1 MAAPMIAR
9 SAALFPPIGF
19 HDWWIGVWHA
29 VRSLRK
35 PRQCHRVT
43 DQETILWGRLRSL
56 PKEVET
62 VRYPKE
68 CVLKECVEAVIRP
81 LESGDR
87 LLLDAFY
94 KKVPE
99 SDRWFMNHDVM
110 DASIMD
116 TWFDA
121 VEKGSICSILALCKE
136 TVVGQGS
143 LYLRGF
149 GATSH
154 VGRFRIVVLPEFR
167 QKRLGTWLLL
177 DLIQLAMDRGLEML
191 RADLVSGA
199 EDAAIEAVHK
209 FDFFKYAEMKDY
221 VKDVDGNR
229 QDLLIMVKRLH
240 KEWSDF

>member
-1 MAAPMIAR
+1 
-9 SAALFPPIGF
+9 
-19 HDWWIGVWHA
+19 
-29 VRSLRK
+29 
-35 PRQCHRVT
+35 
-43 DQETILWGRLRSL
+43 
-56 PKEVET
+56 

-81 LESGDR
+81 LEPGDR

-94 KKVPE
+94 KQIPE
-99 SDRWFMNHDVM
+99 SDRWFMNYDVM
-110 DASIMD
+110 NAATMD
-116 TWFDA
+116 TWFEA
-121 VEKGSICSILALCKE
+121 VEKDGICSILAFCGE
-136 TVVGQGS
+136 CVVGQGI

-191 RADLVSGA
+191 RADLVAGA
-199 EDAAIEAVHK
+199 EDAAIEAVQK
-209 FDFFKYAEMKDY
+209 FDFFKFAELKEY
-221 VKDVDGNR
+221 VKDVHGNR
-229 QDLLIMVKRLH
+229 QDLVIMVKRLH